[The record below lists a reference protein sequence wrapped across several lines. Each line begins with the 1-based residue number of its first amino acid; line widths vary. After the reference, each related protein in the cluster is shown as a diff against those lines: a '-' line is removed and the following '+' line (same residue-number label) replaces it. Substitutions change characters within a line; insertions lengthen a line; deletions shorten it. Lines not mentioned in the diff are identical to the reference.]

1 MNGGEFM
8 TKKELSELYYLNR
21 EIEKLSKDLETLE
34 NSSYV
39 GSSEIT
45 GLPRGNSKS
54 DSVGKMAIEIA
65 EIKEL
70 IKLRKDESV
79 LKRNKIFRYINGIN
93 DVYIRMILS
102 FRYINGFDWLQV
114 AENIGGGNT
123 ADSVRMAHNRFL
135 NKKNKKK

>member
-1 MNGGEFM
+1 M

-34 NSSYV
+34 NSSYI

-70 IKLRKDESV
+70 IKLMKDESV
-79 LKRNKIFRYINGIN
+79 LKYNKILRYINGIN

-102 FRYINGFDWLQV
+102 FRYINGLDWLQV
-114 AENIGGGNT
+114 AENIGGRNT